1 MRRAAVL
8 VSAGLP
14 RCWRRAASAQNDR
27 PRNLILFV
35 PDGLRGRIVTP
46 QTAPTMAEVRD
57 KGVNFKNSHS
67 LFPTFTT
74 ANASAMATGHHLGD
88 TGDFSNTIYTGYPV
102 EAAGGTVT
110 PFLESDPVLRDVDE
124 HFGGD
129 YLNEETVLKMARAKG
144 YSTAAMGKLGPT
156 LIFDHTD
163 KIGADGLH
171 SIVIDDA
178 TGSKNGVPLSQE
190 MQAALTKAGLPL
202 VTPSRGESAKAGD
215 AKTPGTLVPNT
226 AQQAYFADVATK
238 VVLPMFKARNKPFVL
253 VFWSRDPDGSQHN
266 NGDSLNTVTPGI
278 NGPTS
283 IAGIHNADDNLAQLR
298 KALDDLGLAASTN
311 IIISSDHGF
320 STISKESKSS
330 PAAKASYDDTP
341 KDFLPMGFLAIDLA
355 KALDLPLFDP
365 NDKNARVADNA
376 HPKAGN
382 GLLGNDP
389 DKPDLVVANNGGS
402 DLIYLPNKDK
412 KLAARTI
419 KALLEQDYVSGLFVD
434 DKLGR
439 FPGTLEMSQLGL
451 KGKAVTPTPSIVVN
465 FRSYTTGCDE
475 PTNCSV
481 EVADTVLRQGQG
493 MHGSFGRGDT
503 MNFTAAIGPDFKA
516 GYVDPLPVSNA
527 DVGMTIA
534 QLMGLH
540 TAAAGGLIG
549 RVMSEALPNG
559 IIPKAA
565 DGNDHLQAG
574 SQRTADDRE
583 VPARAVATLFR
594 CGGISGANGRP
605 RSRRRQTKNGGEI
618 TPPSQLCRF
627 PGDGYIPMSNTF
639 GRCASGNAAAPTM
652 VATILI
658 RVRLL
663 RCLPRIWLAIHS
675 SISVSTSTARS
686 APSFR
691 SRCPATAQRCA
702 AAPASRTRRPRDAR
716 LPWPTGR
723 RNVRRRCARRR
734 HR

>member
-1 MRRAAVL
+1 MRRSL
-8 VSAGLP
+8 VWLSAGLITLTAG
-14 RCWRRAASAQNDR
+14 AAAAQNAT
-27 PRNLILFV
+27 PHNLILFV

-46 QTAPTMAEVRD
+46 QTAPAMAEVRD

-102 EAAGGTVT
+102 GPADGTVT
-110 PFLESDPVLRDVDE
+110 PFLEADPVIIDADE

-144 YSTAAMGKLGPT
+144 YSTAALGKLGPT

-163 KIGADGLH
+163 KIGTDGLH
-171 SIVIDDA
+171 SIVIDDS
-178 TGSKNGVPLSQE
+178 TGGKGGVPLSPE
-190 MQAALTKAGLPL
+190 VQAALTRAGLPL
-202 VTPSRGESAKAGD
+202 VTPSRGDNGKAGD

-226 AQQAYFADVATK
+226 AQQAYFADVAAK

-283 IAGIHNADDNLAQLR
+283 LAGIRNADDNLAQLR

-311 IIISSDHGF
+311 IIIASDHGF
-320 STISKESKSS
+320 STISKESNTS
-330 PAAKASYDDTP
+330 PSAKVSYDDTP

-355 KALDLPLFDP
+355 KALELPLFDP
-365 NDKNARVADNA
+365 NDKNARVADTA

-382 GLLGNDP
+382 GLLGQDP
-389 DKPDLVVANNGGS
+389 AKPDLVVATNGGS
-402 DLIYLPNKDK
+402 DLIYLPNRDK
-412 KLAARTI
+412 KLAARTVQ
-419 KALLEQDYVSGLFVD
+419 ALLEQDYISGIFVD
-434 DKLGR
+434 DKLGH
-439 FPGTLEMSQLGL
+439 FPGTLAMSQLNL
-451 KGKAVTPTPSIVVN
+451 KGKAVTPNPSIVVN
-465 FRSYTTGCDE
+465 FRSYTTGCEE

-503 MNFTAAIGPDFKA
+503 MNFMAAIGPDFKI
-516 GYVDPLPVSNA
+516 GYVDALPVSNA

-534 QLMGLH
+534 QLMNLH
-540 TAAAGGLIG
+540 AAAMGGLMG

-565 DGNDHLQAG
+565 DGSIVSKPAANGLKTIVKFQRVL
-574 SQRTADDRE
+574 SQRYFD
-583 VPARAVATLFR
+583 VA
-594 CGGISGANGRP
+594 G
-605 RSRRRQTKNGGEI
+605 
-618 TPPSQLCRF
+618 F
-627 PGDGYIPMSNTF
+627 PGRSVGLDAEDGKQK
-639 GRCASGNAAAPTM
+639 
-652 VATILI
+652 
-658 RVRLL
+658 
-663 RCLPRIWLAIHS
+663 
-675 SISVSTSTARS
+675 TA
-686 APSFR
+686 
-691 SRCPATAQRCA
+691 
-702 AAPASRTRRPRDAR
+702 
-716 LPWPTGR
+716 GK
-723 RNVRRRCARRR
+723 
-734 HR
+734 